1 MNALKIGSLTSGIV
15 AACLIPFGA
24 GVAIVGGM
32 AVGVAVSLWIDYRN
46 VYGM

>member
-24 GVAIVGGM
+24 GVAVVVAV

-46 VYGM
+46 VCGW